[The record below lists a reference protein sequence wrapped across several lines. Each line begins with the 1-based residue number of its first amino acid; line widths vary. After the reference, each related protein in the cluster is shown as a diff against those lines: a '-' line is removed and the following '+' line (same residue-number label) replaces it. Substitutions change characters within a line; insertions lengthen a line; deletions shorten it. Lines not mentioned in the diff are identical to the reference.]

1 MAFLQKNI
9 HTGSFTIDISTINN
23 CKGVLSIKIIPAN
36 RHDTLILDNIESD
49 LINYKTPFVLKS
61 PIPIT
66 RGVLSFKPY
75 NSDANMQSVV
85 RMLLVD

>member
-1 MAFLQKNI
+1 MTFLQKNI
-9 HTGSFTIDISTINN
+9 HTGSFTIDVSAINN
-23 CKGVLSIKIIPAN
+23 CKGILSIEVKPIN

-49 LINYKTPFVLKS
+49 LISYKTPFVLTS
-61 PIPIT
+61 PLPIT
-66 RGVLSFKPY
+66 RGVLNFKPY